1 MLVVYHGEAGPR
13 QVQRFAEVADRHG
26 LRIEVCSP
34 TQPERLAE
42 LLPEMDAWW
51 HVLTPITA
59 EYLDAAPRLRIVH
72 KWGVGVNTIDVAAA
86 TERGV
91 AVTNMP
97 GSNAAAVSEAT
108 LLLMLS
114 VLRQLPTFHTETV
127 SGRGWSIPPNVG
139 ERNRELAGSTV
150 GLVGYGDIAQRLGSV
165 LTALGATVVHHARR
179 ADRPGWLPLDDLLAM
194 SDVVSLHVPL
204 TPETELLLDA
214 DRIARMRPGAVL
226 VNTAR
231 GGLVDLDAL
240 HAALDAGTLS
250 GAGLDVFPD
259 EPWDA
264 RHPISEHPR
273 VVVTPHVAW
282 LTWET
287 LERSLDL
294 AVANVLAIRDGQP
307 LAHVVTG

>member
-13 QVQRFAEVADRHG
+13 QLQRFAEVAAQHD

-34 TQPERLAE
+34 TDPDHLAE
-42 LLPEMDAWW
+42 LLPVMDAWW

-59 EYLDAAPRLRIVH
+59 AHLDAAPNLRIIH
-72 KWGVGVNTIDVAAA
+72 KWGVGVNTIDVAGA
-86 TERGV
+86 TARGIAV
-91 AVTNMP
+91 ANMP
-97 GSNAAAVSEAT
+97 GSNAAAVTEAA

-114 VLRQLPTFHTETV
+114 VLRQLPIFGVETIAN
-127 SGRGWSIPPNVG
+127 RGWAIPPSVG

-150 GLVGYGDIAQRLGSV
+150 GLVGYGDIAQRLEAV
-165 LTALGATVVHHARR
+165 LTALGASVVHHSRR
-179 ADRPGWLPLDDLLAM
+179 TDRPGWLPLDDLLAA

-204 TPETELLLDA
+204 TPETELMFDT
-214 DRIARMRPGAVL
+214 DRLALMKPGAVL

-240 HAALDAGTLS
+240 SDAIASGALG
-250 GAGLDVFPD
+250 GAGLDVFPE
-259 EPWDA
+259 EPWNSD
-264 RHPISEHPR
+264 HPIIEHPE

-294 AVANVLAIRDGQP
+294 AVANVLAVRDGRP
-307 LAHVVTG
+307 LADVVGA